1 VIPNE
6 PSPREKTTE
15 TKVVAKGRKTEKA
28 VEIHEFFVIRTKS
41 GSLPP
46 LCNKCATGDAIM
58 LPPEQAAIVAN
69 VPTRTIYR
77 WVEAATVHYTDAPN
91 GSLIV
96 CLKSLPSSGNQVTS
110 QLCAP
115 DKAENGDDYVNEES

>member
-1 VIPNE
+1 M
-6 PSPREKTTE
+6 
-15 TKVVAKGRKTEKA
+15 AKKRQTEKA
-28 VEIHEFFVIRTKS
+28 VEIHEVYVIRTKS

-46 LCNKCATGDAIM
+46 LCNKCATGNSIM

-77 WVEAATVHYTDAPN
+77 WVEAATIHFSDTPN

-96 CLKSLPSSGNQVTS
+96 CLKSLPTTGTQVTS
-110 QLCAP
+110 QLCLT
-115 DKAENGDDYVNEES
+115 DKSENGDEYVNEES